1 MNPETLL
8 QNAGWVIVFIGV
20 GLVLS
25 IALLAIGLNLRRTET
40 PKEEALPQGGTPV
53 PNAPST
59 PRFSLPTF
67 TTPQAQ
73 PAAPVDP
80 NANEVLRVMRD
91 KLTGRV
97 MLDIN
102 GRRYSQ
108 LSEMVDSDVRRAF
121 LLTMRD
127 LQEFA
132 GVSLS
137 TVGAPPPTPASNVA
151 MPAASTY
158 SPSVAAPTQPTVSP
172 AAKPAQAPVSDEAEA
187 IRARLNPAPLP
198 KHEDASHTPLKAPSM
213 NLFKQISV
221 SREVGAKELTPIKSV
236 AQQIDDALQ
245 HVILGTPFAAQ
256 NLHVATKPDGG
267 VLFEVGTSVYDSVND
282 IPDRTLQVVFQE
294 AIRRWEQAQ

>member
-1 MNPETLL
+1 MNPETIL
-8 QNAGWVIVFIGV
+8 QNAGIIFVIIVV
-20 GLVLS
+20 GLILS
-25 IALLAIGLNLRRTET
+25 IALLAVGLNVRRGEK
-40 PKEEALPQGGTPV
+40 PKDEAQPQGGTPV
-53 PNAPST
+53 PTAPSP
-59 PRFSLPTF
+59 PRFSLPTL
-67 TTPQAQ
+67 TAPTAQ
-73 PAAPVDP
+73 PAAPIDP

-97 MLDIN
+97 LLDIN

-108 LSEMVDSDVRRAF
+108 LSEITDSDVRRAF

-137 TVGAPPPTPASNVA
+137 TVGAPPP
-151 MPAASTY
+151 
-158 SPSVAAPTQPTVSP
+158 AAPVVPTPPSP
-172 AAKPAQAPVSDEAEA
+172 AATLVASVAKPVSALDSDDAEA

-198 KHEDASHTPLKAPSM
+198 KQGGDAHTPLKAPSM

-221 SREVGAKELTPIKSV
+221 SREMSAKELTPIKSV

-245 HVILGTPFAAQ
+245 HVILGTPFALQ
-256 NLHVATKPDGG
+256 NLHVASKPDGG
-267 VLFEVGTSVYDSVND
+267 VLFEVGTNVYDSVND
-282 IPDRTLQVVFQE
+282 IPDRALQVVFQE

>member
-1 MNPETLL
+1 MNPEAIL
-8 QNAGWVIVFIGV
+8 QNLPIIVTIIVV
-20 GLVLS
+20 GIFAS
-25 IALLAIGLNLRRTET
+25 IALLAVGLNLRRNEV
-40 PKEEALPQGGTPV
+40 KGEEAQPQGGTPV
-53 PNAPST
+53 PSASST

-67 TTPQAQ
+67 TAPATQ

-97 MLDIN
+97 LLDMN

-108 LSEMVDSDVRRAF
+108 LSEIADSDVRRAF

-137 TVGAPPPTPASNVA
+137 TVGAPPPTPTPTMAAPVVSTPTPPVAPAS
-151 MPAASTY
+151 
-158 SPSVAAPTQPTVSP
+158 SVAP
-172 AAKPAQAPVSDEAEA
+172 AAKPAQPPASDDVEA

-198 KHEDASHTPLKAPSM
+198 KQDDASHTPLKAPSM

-221 SREVGAKELTPIKSV
+221 SREVGAKELAPLKSV
-236 AQQIDDALQ
+236 AQQIDDVLQ
-245 HVILGTPFAAQ
+245 HVILGTPFAAH
-256 NLHVATKPDGG
+256 NLHVASKPDGG
-267 VLFEVGTSVYDSVND
+267 VLFEVGTNVYDSVND

>member
-1 MNPETLL
+1 MNPEVIL
-8 QNAGWVIVFIGV
+8 QNAGLIFVIIIV

-25 IALLAIGLNLRRTET
+25 VALLAIGLNLRRGDK
-40 PKEEALPQGGTPV
+40 PKEEAQPQGGTPI
-53 PNAPST
+53 PSAPSA
-59 PRFSLPTF
+59 PRFGLPTF
-67 TTPQAQ
+67 GAQPAQ

-97 MLDIN
+97 LLDIN

-108 LSEMVDSDVRRAF
+108 LSEITDSDVRRAF

-137 TVGAPPPTPASNVA
+137 TVGAPPPAP
-151 MPAASTY
+151 
-158 SPSVAAPTQPTVSP
+158 VAAPVASVHTPPTATPVASVARP
-172 AAKPAQAPVSDEAEA
+172 TGAPVSDDAEA

-198 KHEDASHTPLKAPSM
+198 KQVGDAHTPLKAPSM

-221 SREVGAKELTPIKSV
+221 SREVSAKELAPLKSV

-256 NLHVATKPDGG
+256 NLHVASKPDGG
-267 VLFEVGTSVYDSVND
+267 VLFEVGANVYDSVND

>member
-1 MNPETLL
+1 MNPEAIL
-8 QNAGWVIVFIGV
+8 QNLPIIVTIIVV
-20 GLVLS
+20 GIFAS
-25 IALLAIGLNLRRTET
+25 IALLAIGLNLRRGET
-40 PKEEALPQGGTPV
+40 KSEEAQPQGGTPV
-53 PNAPST
+53 PSTPSA

-67 TTPQAQ
+67 TPSAAQ

-97 MLDIN
+97 LLDIN

-108 LSEMVDSDVRRAF
+108 LSEIADSDVRRAF

-137 TVGAPPPTPASNVA
+137 TVGAPPPTPTMAT
-151 MPAASTY
+151 PAVSTY
-158 SPSVAAPTQPTVSP
+158 TPPITPPAS
-172 AAKPAQAPVSDEAEA
+172 AAKPAHPPASDDVEA

-198 KHEDASHTPLKAPSM
+198 KQDDASHTPLKAPSM

-221 SREVGAKELTPIKSV
+221 SREVGAKELAPLKSV

-245 HVILGTPFAAQ
+245 HVILGTPFALQ
-256 NLHVATKPDGG
+256 NLHVASKADGG

>member
-1 MNPETLL
+1 MNPEAIL
-8 QNAGWVIVFIGV
+8 QNLPIIVTIIVV
-20 GLVLS
+20 GIFAS
-25 IALLAIGLNLRRTET
+25 IALLAVGLNLRRNEV
-40 PKEEALPQGGTPV
+40 KGEEAQLQGGTPV
-53 PNAPST
+53 PSAPST

-73 PAAPVDP
+73 PTAPVDP

-97 MLDIN
+97 LLDIN

-108 LSEMVDSDVRRAF
+108 LSEIADSDVRRAF

-137 TVGAPPPTPASNVA
+137 TVGAPPPTP
-151 MPAASTY
+151 M
-158 SPSVAAPTQPTVSP
+158 VAAPAVNTYTPPVTTQAS
-172 AAKPAQAPVSDEAEA
+172 AAKPVQPPASDDVEA

-198 KHEDASHTPLKAPSM
+198 KQDDASHTPLKAPSM

-221 SREVGAKELTPIKSV
+221 SREVGAKELAPLKSV

-256 NLHVATKPDGG
+256 NLHVASKPDGG
-267 VLFEVGTSVYDSVND
+267 VLFEVGTNVYDSVSD